1 MSKKKSIFCV
11 GLSRLKSIIDIKS
24 NNIVSSFFKR
34 AIFSVIF
41 ISVISTISIVNFLQ
55 YNFYTS
61 LAEEIKTSVDIRLDK
76 YDKNQQVSKT
86 KALEEDIRAI
96 MNKVGLVT
104 IKVFDNK
111 KKKFLKLSSTEERF
125 ADKLELIQTDYD
137 QIEQYFTTSKKLN
150 YKFFKISDDHN
161 FMQIFYPIY
170 KSDRLLGYIEAVSYI
185 EPIVVKRSKQ
195 SIYITLVTV
204 FLTIVIFSLLIF
216 PLIYFAYKKLNKHR
230 LELLSSNI
238 MIINTLGNAIALRDS
253 DTNEHNYRVTL
264 YGIKFAQSI
273 NLDHESIR
281 VLIKGAFLHDVGKIG
296 ISDNIL
302 LKNGKLNEAEFEIM
316 KTHVVKG
323 VELVNHNSWLE
334 DAKEVI
340 LNHHEKYD
348 GKGYPNNVKGKDIP
362 LTARIFAIVD
372 VFDALTSKRP
382 YKEPFSYE
390 KSIEILKEGYNSHFD
405 GELLNKFIEISNSLY
420 KDTGLKEK
428 EELNKEL
435 DSLIEKYFL
444 E

>member
-1 MSKKKSIFCV
+1 MNKLQNKI
-11 GLSRLKSIIDIKS
+11 KSIIEINN

-34 AIFSVIF
+34 AIFALIF
-41 ISVISTISIVNFLQ
+41 ISIISTIAIINFLQ
-55 YNFYTS
+55 YTFYTS
-61 LAEEIKTSVDIRLDK
+61 IAQEIKINVDKRFDK
-76 YDKNQQVSKT
+76 RETNKEISRAKVLQ
-86 KALEEDIRAI
+86 EDIRVI
-96 MNKVGLVT
+96 MNEVGL
-104 IKVFDNK
+104 IMIAIFDEK
-111 KKKFLKLSSTEERF
+111 KEKFLELTSDEERF
-125 ADKLELIQTDYD
+125 ADK
-137 QIEQYFTTSKKLN
+137 IEVLDSDGERSEHYLLRSKKIN
-150 YKFFKISDDHN
+150 YKYFKILDNYH
-161 FMQIFYPIY
+161 FMQISYPIY
-170 KSDRLLGYIEAVSYI
+170 KSNKLLGYIEAVSYI
-185 EPIVVKRSKQ
+185 EPALVARFKQ
-195 SIYITLVTV
+195 NIFITIVTV

-230 LELLSSNI
+230 LDLISSNI
-238 MIINTLGNAIALRDS
+238 MTINTLGNAIALRDS

-273 NLDHESIR
+273 DLDKKSIK

-302 LKNGKLNEAEFEIM
+302 LKNGKLDEEEFEVM
-316 KTHVVKG
+316 KTHVLKG
-323 VELVNHNSWLE
+323 VELVKDDSWLE

-348 GKGYPNNVKGKDIP
+348 GSGYPNKTKGEEIP

-390 KSIEILKEGYNSHFD
+390 KSIEILKEGHNKHFD
-405 GELLNKFIEISNSLY
+405 GDLLDSFVKISTKLY
-420 KDTGLKEK
+420 KETRLKQK
-428 EELNKEL
+428 EELKEEL
-435 DSLIEKYFL
+435 ESLIKSYFL